1 MRSYL
6 KRMYSNT
13 STEGKMPKVEK
24 NPNRVA
30 GGLRAQGVNS
40 FTMLGEDGQEKEVP
54 SQKYVNSLEEQVRK
68 LKDDQGLMQRKIARQ
83 DTNVQRLA
91 AIVDQ
96 LKNR

>member
-1 MRSYL
+1 
-6 KRMYSNT
+6 
-13 STEGKMPKVEK
+13 MPKVEK